1 MGIDDQGH
9 CVYSRGEMR
18 MQLGSEQHKELFC
31 RSFID
36 SHLKYD
42 PESLPWPELDSVSL
56 ERLRGIP
63 FWREALVTERE
74 AGLMVSA
81 FAETVTDPLIHEAIA
96 LQGVEEHRH
105 GRLIEFLIQHYDIQI
120 KEPSP
125 IVLPDKLET
134 AFLDFGYGECLD
146 SFFAFGMFGIA
157 RQARYMP
164 EQIFTIFDP
173 VLHEE
178 ARHIVF
184 FINWI
189 TYEQIRKGRLAPL
202 RGLSALWHYGCSIR
216 NLVQAFGGGGEED
229 QESQPFTASE
239 ASHFM
244 DDLTP
249 ELFLSVALQENTQ
262 RMSSFDPRL
271 LQPRLSERLS
281 GLALNVLKLLPRRQ
295 DTSKMEM
302 SS

>member
-1 MGIDDQGH
+1 MK
-9 CVYSRGEMR
+9 
-18 MQLGSEQHKELFC
+18 LGSEQHKELFC
-31 RSFID
+31 RSFIE
-36 SHLKYD
+36 SHLTYE
-42 PESLPWPELDSVSL
+42 PETLPWPELDRVSL
-56 ERLRGIP
+56 ERLRSIP

-81 FAETVTDPLIHEAIA
+81 FAETVEDPLIHEAIA
-96 LQGVEEHRH
+96 LQGLEEHRH
-105 GRLIEFLIQHYDIQI
+105 GRLIEFLIRHYDIQI

-125 IVLPDKLET
+125 IILPENLET

-189 TYEQIRKGRLAPL
+189 TYEQIRKGWLAPL
-202 RGLSALWHYGCSIR
+202 RGLGALWHYGRSIR

-239 ASHFM
+239 ASHFT
-244 DDLTP
+244 DNFTP

-262 RMSSFDPRL
+262 RMSTFDSRL

-281 GLALNVLKLLPRRQ
+281 GLALNFLKLLPRKQ
-295 DTSKMEM
+295 GTSKMQM
-302 SS
+302 SN